1 MQRLAASRKDAS
13 VERMRV
19 ADRIDIG
26 TAPENLGVDWPLTM
40 NAAGASHAFAGEID
54 QYKIFRTSDFR
65 KRDPC
70 SLDPE
75 PAAGRVANSEMALGH
90 VGVTLHVQNPIGQ
103 RPQSKMA

>member
-1 MQRLAASRKDAS
+1 
-13 VERMRV
+13 MRV

-26 TAPENLGVDWPLTM
+26 RLRKSRRGWPSPD
-40 NAAGASHAFAGEID
+40 AADASHAFAGRSTNTKSFEP
-54 QYKIFRTSDFR
+54 RLR